1 MLNRREKILLQI
13 MVWVI
18 IAAVFGVFLF
28 FQLVRN
34 AETKKDIALLEQ
46 QLARWT
52 AQPGSEEDL
61 LTRKAALLADLSDLE
76 NRFYVRNDMDPFRF
90 GILVRDLLAA
100 HRLEIN
106 RYQTIESGGN
116 TILEFAVQGDAL
128 NLVEFLKQV
137 ELQPRYWS
145 VSFLSIR
152 TQTESSR
159 INAVFRVGYEV
170 LDAVAD

>member
-1 MLNRREKILLQI
+1 MI
-13 MVWVI
+13 WTI
-18 IAAVFGVFLF
+18 IAAAFGIFLF

-34 AETKKDIALLEQ
+34 TETKKDIALLEQ

-61 LTRKAALLADLSDLE
+61 LARRAALLADLSDLE
-76 NRFYVRNDMDPFRF
+76 NRFYAREDMDPYRF
-90 GILVRDLLAA
+90 GILVRDLLAT
-100 HRLEIN
+100 HRLQID
-106 RYQTIESGGN
+106 RYQTIESGGD
-116 TILEFAVQGDAL
+116 TTLEFAVQGEAL

-137 ELQPRYWS
+137 ERQPLYWT

-152 TQTESSR
+152 TQTEPSR